1 MSDRH
6 GLYITTVMKNG
17 QVVSGHRSNGL
28 RERLQHLPDR
38 NGALGEL
45 ARDALDA
52 QLGWPGEFPA
62 LLLHELQHRGR
73 VEGRM
78 RHELDLDEFGS
89 GVDACHAERP
99 PEDAQPVAL

>member
-17 QVVSGHRSNGL
+17 QVVSGHGSNAL

-45 ARDALDA
+45 AGDALDA
-52 QLGWPGEFPA
+52 QLGRPGELPA
-62 LLLHELQHRGR
+62 LLLHELQHGGR
-73 VEGRM
+73 VERGM
-78 RHELDLDEFGS
+78 RHELERDESGS
-89 GVDACHAERP
+89 SIYSAHADSP
-99 PEDAQPVAL
+99 P

>member
-6 GLYITTVMKNG
+6 GLYVTTVMKNG
-17 QVVSGHRSNGL
+17 QVVSGHGSNGL

-52 QLGWPGEFPA
+52 QLGRPGELPA
-62 LLLHELQHRGR
+62 LFLHELQHGGR

-78 RHELDLDEFGS
+78 RHELDLDEFRCSINAG
-89 GVDACHAERP
+89 DAERAA
-99 PEDAQPVAL
+99 ED